1 MSAAPLDPNKSDVEI
16 EKEQGFL
23 THLFELRDRLLRM
36 VLSIIVLFLCLFP
49 FNGEIY
55 TWLAGPLMAHLPDN
69 NSMIATEVA
78 SPFLVPF
85 KMTLMLAV
93 FLSVPVILYQ
103 MWSFIAPGLYLKEK
117 RLVRPLL
124 ISSTLLFYLGVAFA
138 YYVVFPLIFS
148 FFASV
153 TPEGVAMMTDIG
165 KYLDF
170 IITIFFAFG
179 MAFEVPIATIL
190 LVVVGMTT
198 PDKLAEKRPFII
210 VGAFVLGMFLTPPD
224 VISQTLLALPMW
236 LLFEIGLLFSRLWV
250 KRKAEES
257 EPDPEGSDATAVVGS
272 TVATAVAAGS
282 VSSSE
287 ASEDWGLPPRSPDN
301 SQADFEILEY
311 EPLTD
316 EQMESE
322 LDQIESDETDEKDGD
337 SEQVPDGIESRKE
350 PESEFDQEAADA
362 EANMEDLEEEYQD
375 QDVNALGND
384 PDNPPSYE
392 EPKER
397 PPEVKKDSPAKG
409 KD

>member
-1 MSAAPLDPNKSDVEI
+1 MSAAPLDPNKNEAEI

-36 VLSIIVLFLCLFP
+36 VLSVIVLFLCLFP

-85 KMTLMLAV
+85 KMTLMLAI

-117 RLVRPLL
+117 QLVRPLL

-250 KRKAEES
+250 KRRKEEAEFD
-257 EPDPEGSDATAVVGS
+257 PDPEATSGSGSTVQGS

-282 VSSSE
+282 AGAVSEVSE
-287 ASEDWGLPPRSPDN
+287 SN
-301 SQADFEILEY
+301 ADFEILEY

-316 EQMESE
+316 EQMDAE
-322 LDQIESDETDEKDGD
+322 LDQIEEDEDD
-337 SEQVPDGIESRKE
+337 
-350 PESEFDQEAADA
+350 
-362 EANMEDLEEEYQD
+362 EANMDDLEEEYQD
-375 QDVNALGND
+375 QEVSELGND

-392 EPKER
+392 EPSESSESEE
-397 PPEVKKDSPAKG
+397 PKKPS
-409 KD
+409 

>member
-1 MSAAPLDPNKSDVEI
+1 MSAAPLDPNKSEAEI

-36 VLSIIVLFLCLFP
+36 VLSVIVLFLCLFP

-85 KMTLMLAV
+85 KMTLMLAI

-117 RLVRPLL
+117 QLVRPLL

-250 KRKAEES
+250 KRRKAEE
-257 EPDPEGSDATAVVGS
+257 EPDPEPNAGSATVQGS

-282 VSSSE
+282 AGVVSEVSE
-287 ASEDWGLPPRSPDN
+287 SK
-301 SQADFEILEY
+301 ADFEILEY

-316 EQMESE
+316 EQMDAE
-322 LDQIESDETDEKDGD
+322 LDQIEEDEDD
-337 SEQVPDGIESRKE
+337 
-350 PESEFDQEAADA
+350 
-362 EANMEDLEEEYQD
+362 EANMDDLEEEYQD
-375 QDVNALGND
+375 QEVSELGND

-392 EPKER
+392 EPSE
-397 PPEVKKDSPAKG
+397 PEEPKKPS
-409 KD
+409 

>member
-1 MSAAPLDPNKSDVEI
+1 MSAAPLDPNKNEAEI

-23 THLFELRDRLLRM
+23 THLFELRDRLIRM

-85 KMTLMLAV
+85 KMTLMLAI

-103 MWSFIAPGLYLKEK
+103 MWSFIAPGLYLKEQQ
-117 RLVRPLL
+117 LVRPLL

-138 YYVVFPLIFS
+138 YYVVFPLIFA

-250 KRKAEES
+250 KRRKAEE
-257 EPDPEGSDATAVVGS
+257 EPDPEPNAGSDSTVQGS

-282 VSSSE
+282 AAVVASE
-287 ASEDWGLPPRSPDN
+287 ASSSDSAEDWGLPPSDSKP
-301 SQADFEILEY
+301 DFEILEY

-316 EQMESE
+316 EQMDAE
-322 LDQIESDETDEKDGD
+322 LDQIEEDEDDDQDES
-337 SEQVPDGIESRKE
+337 SETQSEDKPAE
-350 PESEFDQEAADA
+350 PEFDQDAADE
-362 EANMEDLEEEYQD
+362 EANMDDLEEEYQD
-375 QDVNALGND
+375 QEVSELGND

-392 EPKER
+392 EPSE
-397 PPEVKKDSPAKG
+397 PSESEEPKKPS
-409 KD
+409 

>member
-1 MSAAPLDPNKSDVEI
+1 MSSAPLDPNKSEAEI

-36 VLSIIVLFLCLFP
+36 VLSVIVLFLCLFP

-85 KMTLMLAV
+85 KMTLMLAI

-198 PDKLAEKRPFII
+198 PEKLAEKRPFII

-250 KRKAEES
+250 KRRKEEA
-257 EPDPEGSDATAVVGS
+257 EPDPDPEATSNDSMVQGS
-272 TVATAVAAGS
+272 TVAAAVAAGS
-282 VSSSE
+282 AGVAASE
-287 ASEDWGLPPRSPDN
+287 ASDST
-301 SQADFEILEY
+301 ADFEILEY

-316 EQMESE
+316 EQMDAE
-322 LDQIESDETDEKDGD
+322 LDQIEEDEDDDDTASDSSNK
-337 SEQVPDGIESRKE
+337 PAE
-350 PESEFDQEAADA
+350 PEFDQEAADE
-362 EANMEDLEEEYQD
+362 EANMEDLEEE
-375 QDVNALGND
+375 
-384 PDNPPSYE
+384 
-392 EPKER
+392 
-397 PPEVKKDSPAKG
+397 
-409 KD
+409 